1 MVNFLVFSTNEGECG
16 FDLCRQNNNQSQFI
30 RLLPAIVF
38 AKVDE
43 PKTQEIGIVLVI
55 ILFSQGLPKRH
66 NLHQHD
72 NIIVSFRHYN
82 IVKTV

>member
-1 MVNFLVFSTNEGECG
+1 MVNFLVFSINEGEGG

-38 AKVDE
+38 AKIDE
-43 PKTQEIGIVLVI
+43 SGTQEIGIVLVI
-55 ILFSQGLPKRH
+55 IVFSPGLPKRH
-66 NLHQHD
+66 DLHQSG
-72 NIIVSFRHYN
+72 NIIVSFRNYN